1 MSTDNE
7 VREQL
12 AAVYGEAGDTVRYQT
27 RRYAALLREHRQ
39 RFPGGDPPE
48 VVRAPGRVNLIGE
61 HTDYNGYP
69 VLPMTI
75 DRDIIVA
82 FSALSSSAVTVDN
95 MDVRFARRAFDAR
108 VPIPHDEQ
116 GDWGNYLKA
125 AVLGILESGA
135 IGAAKP
141 AGINAVC
148 SGSVPE
154 SAGLSSSSALVV
166 AMALAFL
173 GANRATVPPLEL
185 AGILAK
191 AEQYAGLE
199 GGGMDQTVS
208 LLGTIGHALRIDFF
222 PLAVASVPLP
232 QGYQFVVSN
241 SLVAAPK
248 TASARNAYN
257 LRVVECRL
265 AMGVLASA
273 LREQCGVQT
282 QPVRLAD
289 LSSRNTGLSEK
300 TIADAA
306 EEILHES
313 PWRMDEIAGIL
324 DMTPEAVRRR
334 YCTTGDGSVVAEPE
348 TGFLLLQRYRH
359 VTMEARR
366 VERGCAALE
375 NGDSVLFGE
384 LMNESHRS
392 CRDDYDVSCPELE
405 TLVSIARAH
414 GAIGSR
420 LTGAGF
426 GGCTV
431 SLVPEALVERFISA
445 VVREYYTD
453 LLRARSSPGITR
465 SDLRNV
471 IFPCRAVQGAGPV
484 IRSGSKDRPGG

>member
-1 MSTDNE
+1 MRMDTGIQ
-7 VREQL
+7 EQL
-12 AAVYGEAGDTVRYQT
+12 AAVYGDVGDVLAYQT
-27 RRYAALLREHRQ
+27 RRYEALLREHLR
-39 RFPGGDPPE
+39 RFPGADPPA

-75 DRDIIVA
+75 DRDILIA
-82 FSALSSSAVTVDN
+82 FSAGTSSAVTVEN
-95 MDVRFARRAFDAR
+95 MDARFARRAFDAGI
-108 VPIPHDEQ
+108 PIPRDGQ

-125 AVLGILESGA
+125 AVQGILESGTINTA
-135 IGAAKP
+135 RP

-173 GANRATVPPLEL
+173 GANRAAVPALDL

-191 AEQYAGLE
+191 AERYAGLE
-199 GGGMDQTVS
+199 GGGMDQTIS

-222 PLAVASVPLP
+222 PLAVTSVPLP
-232 QGYQFVVSN
+232 EGYRFVVSN

-265 AMGVLASA
+265 AMGVLESA
-273 LREQCGVQT
+273 LREQHGLRT
-282 QPVRLAD
+282 QPMRLAD
-289 LSSRNTGLSEK
+289 LSSRNTGVPENI
-300 TIADAA
+300 IADAA
-306 EEILHES
+306 AKVLHES
-313 PWRMDEIAGIL
+313 PWRIEEIAGIL
-324 DMTPEAVRRR
+324 GMTPEEARRK
-334 YCTTGDGSVVAEPE
+334 YCTTGDGSEVPEPE
-348 TGFLLLQRYRH
+348 EGFLLLQRYRH
-359 VTMEARR
+359 VTTEAWR

-375 NGDSVLFGE
+375 NGDSALFGE

-392 CRDDYDVSCPELE
+392 CRDDYDVSCPEIE

-431 SLVPEALVERFISA
+431 SLVPDALVEAFISA
-445 VVREYYTD
+445 VAREYYTD
-453 LLRARSSPGITR
+453 LVRAQTSTALTR
-465 SDLRNV
+465 SGLRNI

-484 IRSGSKDRPGG
+484 IRSRSKGDPGG